1 MTKNV
6 PDFLKGA
13 LISNYVWPVGRTPA
27 YSNYAFVILGYAIE
41 SFTGKSL
48 QDVIADSITRPLGL
62 SSATGLQSQDAAR
75 MVIPGEVDHFGT
87 TNIGNWN
94 G

>member
-1 MTKNV
+1 LN
-6 PDFLKGA
+6 PILEFLEGA
-13 LISNYVWPVGRTPA
+13 LFSNYVWPVGRTPA

-48 QDVIADSITRPLGL
+48 RDVIADSITGPLGL
-62 SSATGLQSQDAAR
+62 SSATGLDSQDASL
-75 MVIPGEVDHFGT
+75 MVIPGEVDHLGT
-87 TNIGNWN
+87 RDIGEMN

>member
-1 MTKNV
+1 MLFN
-6 PDFLKGA
+6 
-13 LISNYVWPVGRTPA
+13 NYVWPINRTPG
-27 YSNYAFVILGYAIE
+27 YSNYAFSLLGYAIE

-48 QDVIADSITRPLGL
+48 RDVIADSIASPLGL
-62 SSATGLQSQDAAR
+62 SSTTGLDMQDPSR

-87 TNIGNWN
+87 QDIGEYN